1 MDLMIARLVNSILEA
16 IPKRD
21 IHSFEDVLRRGF
33 VFCFDKAVEN
43 MYNLRARPTANL
55 TYNFNDMYEENS
67 EENVPEYIQLKVT
80 PIIPQIVLIFNKVI
94 DEVYTH
100 SKEYLDNDISIE
112 ELIKCM
118 LYGGMKLG
126 TEFCLRIDLTNTDE
140 LDALLKE

>member
-1 MDLMIARLVNSILEA
+1 
-16 IPKRD
+16 
-21 IHSFEDVLRRGF
+21 
-33 VFCFDKAVEN
+33 
-43 MYNLRARPTANL
+43 
-55 TYNFNDMYEENS
+55 MYEENS